1 MATIWQNNGGIDDD
15 ICVPSGQ
22 EIISVDL
29 NKQADLSVYEVFI
42 SLKSMPQ
49 DRLML
54 DVTARQTF
62 RDLFERIR
70 DSL

>member
-29 NKQADLSVYEVFI
+29 NKQADISVYEVFI
-42 SLKSMPQ
+42 SLKSMP
-49 DRLML
+49 
-54 DVTARQTF
+54 
-62 RDLFERIR
+62 
-70 DSL
+70 